1 MKIKEFSKDERPRE
15 RMLSFGAESLS
26 NAELLAIILRVGSK
40 NENVIEMS
48 QKILSKYPVEKLS
61 DPSIKELCNIK
72 GIGEAKAL
80 QIKAIFE
87 LNKRSVCKKIVKI
100 SSPKNVFEYFS
111 FIFNKKQENFY
122 ILCLDSKN
130 QIISHKLIAI
140 GTLDSVIIH
149 PREVFKEAIKESA
162 QNIILVH
169 NHPSGDPTPSLADK
183 EITKKLETASQ
194 TIGIGLLDH
203 IIIGKDKWFS
213 FDNECDL

>member
-111 FIFNKKQENFY
+111 FISDKKQENFY

-194 TIGIGLLDH
+194 IIGIGLLDH

-213 FDNECDL
+213 FDDELF

>member
-15 RMLSFGAESLS
+15 RMLSFGAE
-26 NAELLAIILRVGSK
+26 IILRVGSK

-111 FIFNKKQENFY
+111 FISNKKQENFY

-183 EITKKLETASQ
+183 EITKKLETASE
-194 TIGIGLLDH
+194 IIKIDLLDH

-213 FDNECDL
+213 FDDEGII